1 MARIFGLNNTLP
13 AEAPQGLIGTTGQ
26 PLQLPEGFTLPAT
39 KTAAISGVLS
49 VTGSTSLFNTT
60 ITGTLQTQGNTSIGN
75 NASQIHSI
83 TGLTTFNQLATLNSL
98 QFAGSDN
105 TSLSFY
111 SAGSIEMTLTGCTSS
126 PTVTVHYTRIGNQV
140 ILSSNSVQGVSNA
153 ASMTLST
160 NPLPTFLR
168 PAATKVITHLVQDND
183 VFLQGRADVSAGG
196 VITFFTT
203 AGTGSFTNSGN
214 KGIPGLFIAYTIA

>member
-1 MARIFGLNNTLP
+1 MARIFGLTNLLP
-13 AEAPQGLIGTTGQ
+13 AEAPQGLIGNTGQ
-26 PLQLPEGFTLPAT
+26 PLSLPEGFTLPVS
-39 KTAAISGVLS
+39 KTAAIAGTLS
-49 VTGSTSLFNTT
+49 VTGTTSLFNTT

-75 NASQIHSI
+75 NAMQTHLV

-98 QFAGSDN
+98 LFSGTDN
-105 TSLSFY
+105 TALSFY
-111 SAGSIEMTLTGCTSS
+111 SAGSIEMTLSGCTSS

-153 ASMTLST
+153 TSMTLSS

-168 PAATKVITHLVQDND
+168 PAATKVAAHIVQDND
-183 VFLQGRADVSAGG
+183 SFTQGRADVSAGG

-203 AGTGSFTNSGN
+203 AGTGAFTNSGN
-214 KGIPGLFIAYTIA
+214 KGIPGLCISYTIA